1 MDTNALYNPRAPA
14 RSVAEAIN
22 AAIKPLY
29 NDGHLERC
37 ARECYTA
44 DIKMWTDQKQLLSG
58 TDELIAVS
66 FLSNIQPLSR
76 FVSNFCQYL
85 KEAFK
90 TGAKIGNVVIEDAMN
105 VGDKHIIA
113 KCKCDFG
120 CEYHYMSLYRFDD
133 DGRWRIEWDVDYVQS
148 TTNLTARIL

>member
-1 MDTNALYNPRAPA
+1 MATRTDVTPLSNLKASP

-29 NDGHLERC
+29 NDNQLEEC
-37 ARECYTA
+37 ARRCYTA
-44 DIKMWTDQKQLLSG
+44 DVKMWTDQKQLLSG
-58 TDELIAVS
+58 TDELMK
-66 FLSNIQPLSR
+66 
-76 FVSNFCQYL
+76 YL

-90 TGAKIGNVVIEDAMN
+90 TGAKIGDVVIEEAMN

-133 DGRWRIEWDVDYVQS
+133 DGQWRIEWDVDYM
-148 TTNLTARIL
+148 